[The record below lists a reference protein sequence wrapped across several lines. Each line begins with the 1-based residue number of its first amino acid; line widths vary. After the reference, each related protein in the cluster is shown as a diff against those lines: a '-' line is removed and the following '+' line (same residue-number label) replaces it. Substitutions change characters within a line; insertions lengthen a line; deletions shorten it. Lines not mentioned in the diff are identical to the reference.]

1 MKSLPP
7 FEIKCKK
14 LDERYKIWGIGDV
27 HIYSACCMESRA
39 KRLVQEIANDP
50 YSYWVGLGDY
60 ADCIDMYDPRFDARE
75 VAPEKRDAF
84 FERMPERIIED
95 LTEMF
100 YPIRK
105 KCLGMCEGNHE
116 DKFQHEYDVAI
127 VKDVCDNLGCRFL
140 GYSAIFDVV
149 FKGKNKSVSRKMFV
163 HHGAGASAT
172 TGGKINRLKKFMVEI
187 CDADIVMVGHSH
199 ERIDLQIV
207 RLIQDENYELAEREI
222 IGAISGSYL
231 ATYKQDQTS
240 YAEKK
245 GYSPVS
251 IGSVAITIVPEHGW
265 MGTERR

>member
-1 MKSLPP
+1 VRSLEP
-7 FEIKCKK
+7 FEIKCR
-14 LDERYKIWGIGDV
+14 DMEARYKIWGIGDV
-27 HIYSACCMESRA
+27 HLYNACCMEGRI
-39 KRLVQEIANDP
+39 KRLVKEISEDP

-60 ADCIDMYDPRFDARE
+60 ADCIDFYDPRFDARE
-75 VAPEKRDAF
+75 IAKTKRDAM
-84 FERMPERIIED
+84 FERMPKRLVED
-95 LTEMF
+95 ITDLF
-100 YPIRK
+100 SPIKK
-105 KCLGMCEGNHE
+105 KCLGLCEGNHE
-116 DKFQHEYDVAI
+116 DKFQQEYDVAV

-140 GYSAIFDVV
+140 GYSAIFDVA
-149 FKGKNKSVSRKMFV
+149 FNGKKNRVTRKMFV

-172 TGGKINRLKKFMVEI
+172 TGGKINRLKKFMIEI

-207 RLIQDENYELAEREI
+207 RLIQDAQYKLTEREI

-251 IGSVAITIVPEHGW
+251 IGSVAITIVPSLGW
-265 MGTERR
+265 TGTERR